1 MIISFIILFISLFLE
16 AIVPNLIREFI
27 PFFMIAALVIIS
39 TFKTEEKHT
48 YIMIF
53 LFGVAYDLLY
63 TDLLIFHGFLFVLFF
78 YLINLLLK
86 QRSNFFLM
94 IFSYYLF
101 IFVYFFI
108 MTFFTFLYTNINYL
122 KLLNFVLKSLFIN
135 SIYFI
140 FYYLIFIGVKCLIRN
155 RSKKRSY

>member
-48 YIMIF
+48 YLMIF
-53 LFGVAYDLLY
+53 LFGVTYDLLY

-101 IFVYFFI
+101 IFAYSAI
-108 MTFFTFLYTNINYL
+108 MVFFTFLYTNINYL

-140 FYYLIFIGVKCLIRN
+140 FYYLIFIGAKCLIRN